1 MLATFRLQGEMLLEL
16 SEITTI
22 LTGKPTGNSEKMRN
36 IEYFDKQRGL
46 INLLLFIEKNGRA
59 NISGIRNKGN
69 INFGIAYKCLKI
81 MDDMGLLMAEEEG
94 FNNKI
99 SRGYKA
105 KHYHLTEKGKKV
117 AAVFN
122 EIDDGYNR
130 SRKIEQFDNQTG
142 LIKLVLFLF
151 KNNKAYVT
159 EIQKRGKIN
168 TASECLYLLD
178 NWGFIETKQ
187 EYSAKSNRRLKT
199 NHYSLTEDGKEV
211 AKKLSAIENI
221 VEN

>member
-1 MLATFRLQGEMLLEL
+1 
-16 SEITTI
+16 
-22 LTGKPTGNSEKMRN
+22 MRN

-46 INLLLFIEKNGRA
+46 INLLLFIEKNGKA
-59 NISGIRNKGN
+59 NISGIRNKGK

-81 MDDMGLLMAEEEG
+81 MSDMGLLKVEEEG
-94 FNNKI
+94 LKKL

-105 KHYHLTEKGKKV
+105 KHYHLTDKGKKV

-122 EIDDGYNR
+122 EIESGYDR
-130 SRKIEQFDNQTG
+130 TCKIEHFDNQTG

-187 EYSAKSNRRLKT
+187 EYSPKSRRRLKT
-199 NHYSLTEDGKEV
+199 NHYSLTEDGKEI
-211 AKKLSAIENI
+211 AKKLRVIENI